1 VERAGEATKF
11 YVLLKDGIQSVKQST
26 ADLIRFFNNPGAPT
40 IKPVNPDRISGVAL
54 PQEIDDSTYPDRA
67 TEVLAPQDYSVACLG
82 WSYKGEGKTAKEV
95 TSVHVGNRVPGVEL
109 NSDGTPKS
117 VSISTPSADGVRI
130 NHFYM
135 PPGRGAVVRQATSPQ
150 DFTTGQITLVSDRGV
165 KYGVP
170 DEATA
175 AGLGLSD
182 QKPAPENIIRL
193 LPDGASLSVK
203 DVQQSYDATPVGPG
217 EYPSQTTTTGQ
228 GGG

>member
-1 VERAGEATKF
+1 
-11 YVLLKDGIQSVKQST
+11 
-26 ADLIRFFNNPGAPT
+26 
-40 IKPVNPDRISGVAL
+40 
-54 PQEIDDSTYPDRA
+54 
-67 TEVLAPQDYSVACLG
+67 VLAPENFPVACLG
-82 WSYKGEGKTAKEV
+82 WSYKGEGKNAEEV
-95 TSVHVGNRVPGVEL
+95 TSVHVGRRVPGVEL
-109 NSDGTPKS
+109 DSLGNPMS

-130 NHFYM
+130 DHFYM

-170 DEATA
+170 DSATA
-175 AGLGLSD
+175 DGLGLSD

-228 GGG
+228 GGN